1 MNGDKQAVT
10 LITGARNVGK
20 TRYMGNLAQSLPRV
34 GGVLCEKWF
43 EGQVF
48 RGYQLRCLQTGAY
61 RPFLI
66 WCPEVRERENQ
77 GQENQE
83 QENQEQEWI
92 GPFVVDAEGLSF
104 GKACVLSALSSGC
117 QQVVL
122 DEVGMAE
129 LEGRL
134 FGALLKPILAW
145 ATRADLGS
153 RDYQDS
159 RDAQAFMVVQAQA
172 LPLLLERY
180 PELREA
186 RVIEVIKEDSD
197 GG

>member
-1 MNGDKQAVT
+1 MSGDKQAIT

-20 TRYMGNLAQSLPRV
+20 TRYMAKLAQSLPHV
-34 GGVLCEKWF
+34 GGVLSEKWF

-48 RGYQLRCLQTGAY
+48 KGYQLRCLQTGAY

-77 GQENQE
+77 GQE
-83 QENQEQEWI
+83 WI
-92 GPFVVDAEGLSF
+92 GPFVVDAEGLRF
-104 GKACVLSALSSGC
+104 GKACVLSALDSDC

-129 LEGRL
+129 LSGRL
-134 FGALLKPILAW
+134 FSELLSPILAW
-145 ATRADLGS
+145 APVRGHGL
-153 RDYQDS
+153 R
-159 RDAQAFMVVQAQA
+159 QAYLVVQAQA
-172 LPLLLERY
+172 LPELLVQY
-180 PELREA
+180 PALRTG
-186 RVIEVIKEDSD
+186 RVIEVTKEGAC